1 MYSSIIDP
9 QHYWVFDT
17 LLIPAAASKA
27 ARQRTVAVQ
36 LLTAHTVFTL
46 MELFQLPKAAKV
58 FADTEC
64 KQPATM

>member
-1 MYSSIIDP
+1 MYSSIIGP

-17 LLIPAAASKA
+17 LLILAVAPKVALRHTAAV
-27 ARQRTVAVQ
+27 RP
-36 LLTAHTVFTL
+36 LTAHTVFTS

-58 FADTEC
+58 SVVTEY

>member
-17 LLIPAAASKA
+17 LLIPAAAPKV

-36 LLTAHTVFTL
+36 LLTTHTVFTL

-58 FADTEC
+58 SVVTEY

>member
-17 LLIPAAASKA
+17 LLILAAVPKAALQRTAAA
-27 ARQRTVAVQ
+27 RP
-36 LLTAHTVFTL
+36 LTAQLVFTL